1 MSGSWQTQHVSYR
14 LVALLA
20 GVVITGCTSVTAPE
34 STMVVATTVP
44 APTVEIPESRLSP
57 FCQSMAELSAKLDD
71 PDVDA
76 SAVILETYRS
86 VRDEVPAEI
95 RDDFEAVLNSLGSDT
110 TETDN
115 DDSVAPNAPPQ
126 AGGDAVSEEYL
137 QPDTPAGRLNAYIE
151 QTCWGIDNNPGPPGT
166 APNN

>member
-1 MSGSWQTQHVSYR
+1 MSGPWQTQHVSYR
-14 LVALLA
+14 LVVLLA

-34 STMVVATTVP
+34 STMVAATTVP

-57 FCQSMAELSAKLDD
+57 FCQAMAELSAKLDD
-71 PDVDA
+71 PEVDA
-76 SAVILETYRS
+76 AAAILETYRS

-95 RDDFEAVLNSLGSDT
+95 RDDFEAVLDSLDDDMTQPQDT
-110 TETDN
+110 
-115 DDSVAPNAPPQ
+115 VAPNAPPQ
-126 AGGDAVSEEYL
+126 AGEDGFSEEYL